1 MVLKEKFTL
10 ENRLAFREEI
20 QDEVTFLWYEI

>member
-1 MVLKEKFTL
+1 MVLKEVYL
-10 ENRLAFREEI
+10 ENRLALREEI